1 MRKGAARLA
10 RESGLWWGAVTRVK
24 GVAGVVVYCAG
35 YQEPWMWRLPG
46 QKSVPAPC
54 EMVSRNAHIG
64 HD

>member
-46 QKSVPAPC
+46 QKAVPASS
-54 EMVSRNAHIG
+54 EVVSRITLIE